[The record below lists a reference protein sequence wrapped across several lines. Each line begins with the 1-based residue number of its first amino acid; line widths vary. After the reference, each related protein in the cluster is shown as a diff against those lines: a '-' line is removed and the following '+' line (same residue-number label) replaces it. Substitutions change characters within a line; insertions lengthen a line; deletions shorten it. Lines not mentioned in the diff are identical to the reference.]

1 MAYKLIYNPLIDYIR
16 SHVRLCAVMIS
27 SKASMQLLLV
37 NNWVVYCGM
46 QAKSVCIC
54 TYDESKQC
62 RLCDVKCIESDSHSA
77 NCTSFM
83 LGTIMLRFIL
93 K

>member
-1 MAYKLIYNPLIDYIR
+1 MLY
-16 SHVRLCAVMIS
+16 

-54 TYDESKQC
+54 TYDKSKQC
-62 RLCDVKCIESDSHSA
+62 RLCDVKCIESDSHPA
-77 NCTSFM
+77 NYTSFM
-83 LGTIMLRFIL
+83 LDTIMHATMYL

>member
-1 MAYKLIYNPLIDYIR
+1 MAYKLIYNHSLII
-16 SHVRLCAVMIS
+16 LEAMCAITLY

-54 TYDESKQC
+54 TYDGIKVG
-62 RLCDVKCIESDSHSA
+62 LLYNNV
-77 NCTSFM
+77 M
-83 LGTIMLRFIL
+83 
-93 K
+93 